1 MYCRGLRELQ
11 PQACEKNNRMSIAA
25 ACTLSLPCTR
35 LTCLRGGGGMERC
48 VAAARARRLVCTN
61 KADRMSLPFRG
72 THAPAVQGAGAACVG
87 GARGGRVSVA
97 HEQPPTVDAPTY
109 IYACRLQPS
118 RPMCDFAKCGCTVP
132 AATRCP
138 PSSHFSIVIWFH
150 LIFSA
155 KVRDERKNSSK

>member
-11 PQACEKNNRMSIAA
+11 PQACGKNNRMSIAA

-109 IYACRLQPS
+109 IYMPAGCS
-118 RPMCDFAKCGCTVP
+118 RPVP
-132 AATRCP
+132 CAISLSAAARCLP
-138 PSSHFSIVIWFH
+138 PPGVHPH
-150 LIFSA
+150 LISPL
-155 KVRDERKNSSK
+155 

>member
-11 PQACEKNNRMSIAA
+11 PQACGKNNRMSIAA

-118 RPMCDFAKCGCTVP
+118 SHTCDFAKSGAPGVRLHGACCHQVSTLISFLHCDLVP
-132 AATRCP
+132 FNFFC
-138 PSSHFSIVIWFH
+138 
-150 LIFSA
+150 
-155 KVRDERKNSSK
+155 

>member
-1 MYCRGLRELQ
+1 
-11 PQACEKNNRMSIAA
+11 
-25 ACTLSLPCTR
+25 
-35 LTCLRGGGGMERC
+35 MERC

-109 IYACRLQPS
+109 IHACRLQPS
-118 RPMCDFAKCGCTVP
+118 RPMCDFAKTIMPPVEHHFHRRCIPPCIARRVFDLRPCSSVTPASRATATALRERLLP
-132 AATRCP
+132 AA
-138 PSSHFSIVIWFH
+138 
-150 LIFSA
+150 
-155 KVRDERKNSSK
+155 